1 MRQKG
6 SQSLKALR
14 RGNKEAV
21 LALFMGGERL
31 SRVKIAAATGL
42 TTASVTQLVRE
53 LIDEGLLVESG
64 EIASG
69 AAGRRETLLRFAG
82 ENVAAVGVNI
92 ESDRTHISLCSWD
105 EVLNEEIYPTDELF
119 TDGTDTLSERIT
131 AVAAGR
137 GDRRFL
143 GAGLAVAGFVDE
155 EKGVTVGG
163 YGLFPD
169 GFPLA
174 AKVAE
179 STGAET
185 LLVNNVRAQARAL
198 MTGADDSFMLV
209 KHGPGVGCAVISDGA
224 VVSGA
229 DGKAGELGHT
239 VAEEG
244 GFPCRCGKR
253 GCLETCVSE
262 ARITELYAI
271 KTGDKVPV
279 REIYGRFGKDDAATE
294 IIGNCLSRLAVAIG
308 NAAALLNPRKVLV
321 TGGIF
326 AGEDT
331 FDAFRAA
338 VEKAGFGGAFPLAR
352 IGDERKVKAFSGA
365 RHIMLARLLG
375 I

>member
-1 MRQKG
+1 MTSGTR
-6 SQSLKALR
+6 SLKGLR
-14 RGNKEAV
+14 RGNKAAV
-21 LALFMGGERL
+21 LFLLMREGEL
-31 SRVKIAAATGL
+31 SRIRIAAKTGL
-42 TTASVTQLVRE
+42 TGASVTQLCKE
-53 LIDEGLLVESG
+53 LISEGLVEESG
-64 EIASG
+64 EVTKSV
-69 AAGRRETLLRFAG
+69 AGRRETLLRFAG
-82 ENVAAVGVNI
+82 ERIAAVGVNI
-92 ESDRTHISLCSWD
+92 ESDNTHVSLCTWN
-105 EVLNEEIYPTDELF
+105 EVLAEEIYPTQMLF
-119 TDGTDTLSERIT
+119 ERGIDKLNERI
-131 AVAAGR
+131 AELASACGGRKFVGVGIAASGI
-137 GDRRFL
+137 
-143 GAGLAVAGFVDE
+143 ADE
-155 EKGVTVGG
+155 RSGVSVTS
-163 YGLFPD
+163 YGILPD
-169 GFPLA
+169 GLPLA
-174 AKVAE
+174 AKVRE
-179 STGAET
+179 GTGCEVS
-185 LLVNNVRAQARAL
+185 LINNVRAQARAL
-198 MTGADDSFMLV
+198 ITGCEDDFMLV

-294 IIGNCLSRLAVAIG
+294 IIGNCLNRLAVAIG

-331 FDAFRAA
+331 FAAFRAA